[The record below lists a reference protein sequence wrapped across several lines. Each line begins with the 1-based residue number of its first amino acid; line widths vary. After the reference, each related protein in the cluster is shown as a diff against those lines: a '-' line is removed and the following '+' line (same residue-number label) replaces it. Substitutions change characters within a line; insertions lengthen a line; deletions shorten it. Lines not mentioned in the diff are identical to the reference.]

1 MSESGVKTLKS
12 SRWLGSASAKIVN
25 VLMFNAAWFAILL
38 TQSSFIAPIIVV
50 LSLFAHFQV
59 MGKGKP
65 ELLLIAGVTS
75 LGFVIDQTLFGTGVF
90 NLEGKAALAP
100 LWLTCL
106 WPVFATTLMHAFDW
120 LRGKV
125 IVSSVVGAV
134 GGCLSYIAGV
144 RLTIIDFGSALWG
157 PIIIAALW
165 AIIFPLFLKISEKIT
180 EANSS
185 DSNEGSPAEQ
195 RSQQ

>member
-1 MSESGVKTLKS
+1 MIQRWVNNLKS
-12 SRWLGSASAKIVN
+12 SRWLNSASSKVVN

-38 TQSSFIAPIIVV
+38 TQSSVIAPMIVA

-65 ELLLIAGVTS
+65 ELLLIAGVTC
-75 LGFVIDQTLFGTGVF
+75 LGFVIDQILFGMDVF
-90 NLEGKAALAP
+90 NLSGKAAPAP

-120 LRGKV
+120 LQGRI

-144 RLTIIDFGSALWG
+144 RLTQIEFGSAMWG
-157 PIIIAALW
+157 PLIIATLW

-185 DSNEGSPAEQ
+185 IVNEKSPAAQ
-195 RSQQ
+195 RLQQ

>member
-1 MSESGVKTLKS
+1 MIQRWVNNLKS
-12 SRWLGSASAKIVN
+12 SRWLGSASSKVVN

-38 TQSSFIAPIIVV
+38 TQSSVIAPMIVA

-65 ELLLIAGVTS
+65 ELLLIAGVTF
-75 LGFVIDQTLFGTGVF
+75 LGFVIDQILFGMDVF
-90 NLEGKAALAP
+90 NLAGKAAPAP

-120 LRGKV
+120 LQGRV

-144 RLTIIDFGSALWG
+144 RLTLIEFGSGMWG
-157 PIIIAALW
+157 PLIIATLW

-185 DSNEGSPAEQ
+185 IVDEESLAAQ
-195 RSQQ
+195 RLHQ

>member
-1 MSESGVKTLKS
+1 MMKSWVNNVKS
-12 SRWLGSASAKIVN
+12 SRWLGSASAKVVN

-38 TQSSFIAPIIVV
+38 TQSSFIAPVIVI

-75 LGFVIDQTLFGTGVF
+75 LGFVIDQTLFGMGVF
-90 NLEGKAALAP
+90 NLAGKAALAP

-120 LRGKV
+120 LQGKL
-125 IVSSVVGAV
+125 ILSSVVGAV
-134 GGCLSYIAGV
+134 GGCLSYIAGA
-144 RLTIIDFGSALWG
+144 RLTLIDFGSALWG
-157 PIIIAALW
+157 PLIIAALW

-180 EANSS
+180 EAPSS
-185 DSNEGSPAEQ
+185 DAKEGSPAKQ